1 MISLHAWFLRCEVVI
16 INFMD
21 VNGDGV
27 LRCHILMLLRKLV
40 IGFPC
45 RFEKLQSLEVLIF
58 WCKTA

>member
-1 MISLHAWFLRCEVVI
+1 
-16 INFMD
+16 MD

-27 LRCHILMLLRKLV
+27 LQCHILMLLKKLV

-45 RFEKLQSLEVLIF
+45 RFEKLQSLEVLMF